1 MPNPSSQQPLV
12 SVIVPI
18 YNAKDHIARCVE
30 SIRRQT
36 YRNLQILLLND
47 GSQDVSLEVCR
58 MFAQVDGRITLIDK
72 ENSGVSAT
80 RNLGMRAARG
90 AYLQFVD
97 ADDTLQPYATELLVQ
112 RARDSG
118 ADMVIAHYNRVEPPR
133 EHERARA
140 PRRVEDADPG
150 FDPRTRVQTFGFLME
165 GPLTKAEFAYGLM
178 QEPAS
183 FYYGVMWNKLYRT
196 AFFRETGL
204 AYPSRVWYED
214 MRTTPKLLAEA
225 RQVVYLDY
233 VGYNYFSRTGS
244 ITKNQNAAR
253 NREIVEAFD
262 DLLPW
267 FQRQGLFEKYR
278 QELCYL
284 VVYHAYLTASVRV
297 LLIDKKHP
305 LLGELRAYLERWF
318 PDWRQCPYLSRM
330 SRAHRLLLS
339 LLGKKRYGLV
349 ALLFQLKGRLG

>member
-183 FYYGVMWNKLYRT
+183 FYYGVMWNKVYRAEIVRAHPDVVCSEDLDYSEDFYFNLSFIRYAERFYALSTPIYNYVQNPQSLVHNLNPMKVLTTRWELSAYYKDLYRQLGLYEENRIRLNKY
-196 AFFRETGL
+196 FFG
-204 AYPSRVWYED
+204 V
-214 MRTTPKLLAEA
+214 AE
-225 RQVVYLDY
+225 
-233 VGYNYFSRTGS
+233 S
-244 ITKNQNAAR
+244 
-253 NREIVEAFD
+253 
-262 DLLPW
+262 
-267 FQRQGLFEKYR
+267 
-278 QELCYL
+278 
-284 VVYHAYLTASVRV
+284 
-297 LLIDKKHP
+297 
-305 LLGELRAYLERWF
+305 
-318 PDWRQCPYLSRM
+318 
-330 SRAHRLLLS
+330 
-339 LLGKKRYGLV
+339 
-349 ALLFQLKGRLG
+349 

>member
-1 MPNPSSQQPLV
+1 
-12 SVIVPI
+12 
-18 YNAKDHIARCVE
+18 
-30 SIRRQT
+30 
-36 YRNLQILLLND
+36 
-47 GSQDVSLEVCR
+47 
-58 MFAQVDGRITLIDK
+58 
-72 ENSGVSAT
+72 
-80 RNLGMRAARG
+80 
-90 AYLQFVD
+90 
-97 ADDTLQPYATELLVQ
+97 
-112 RARDSG
+112 
-118 ADMVIAHYNRVEPPR
+118 
-133 EHERARA
+133 
-140 PRRVEDADPG
+140 
-150 FDPRTRVQTFGFLME
+150 
-165 GPLTKAEFAYGLM
+165 
-178 QEPAS
+178 
-183 FYYGVMWNKLYRT
+183 
-196 AFFRETGL
+196 
-204 AYPSRVWYED
+204 

-262 DLLPW
+262 DQLPW
-267 FQRQGLFEKYR
+267 YQRQGLFEKYR